1 MRQIS
6 PLRAVIEQEVAR
18 DRFAMPGL
26 IAGIL
31 PVLTEEQRLRLQT
44 LNRVLDAQVATH
56 VFRGIVR
63 SSFLIEL
70 VKTPKIETTKFE
82 VRWAE
87 RLDTADPRFASYDEC
102 FQIFDRVLAEL
113 EPALEVEEN
122 RELLRLLR
130 TWSLP
135 AYEIPLDYR
144 QRIAVG
150 HIHRAGNI
158 SWMWEELIRRAVK
171 LRAFLLNSSNPDA
184 AFFSA
189 AYGKIQVKTYLTDRV
204 LTGAHKTNREKRW
217 EAHPASVHFAL
228 RRDCLEIEY
237 SLVNQLCHFNDFPT
251 DLFQALNDEGLLVLI
266 ETPFRCP
273 ITMEPFSFNDF
284 KQEVE
289 SPVAGKSN
297 FQVGHMNPLK
307 AVNDDPSSGHTAQNI
322 SWISSNGNRIQGH
335 LSLSDTRAMIR
346 RIYRRYIEFG
356 IGLEE
361 VRGQVTEEDI
371 EEA

>member
-1 MRQIS
+1 VRPII
-6 PLRAVIEQEVAR
+6 PLRAVLEQEIAR

-26 IAGIL
+26 VASIL
-31 PVLTEEQRLRLQT
+31 PVLIEEQRQRVQT
-44 LNRVLDAQVATH
+44 LNRVLVDQVAQH

-82 VRWAE
+82 VRWAD
-87 RLDTADPRFASYDEC
+87 RLDAADPRFASFDEC
-102 FQIFDRVLAEL
+102 LKIFDSVLAEL
-113 EPALEVEEN
+113 EPALELEEN
-122 RELLRLLR
+122 RELLRLFR
-130 TWSLP
+130 IWSLP

-144 QRIAVG
+144 QRIAEG
-150 HIHRAGNI
+150 YIHRADNI
-158 SWMWEELIRRAVK
+158 SWTWEEVIRRVVT
-171 LRAFLLNSSNPDA
+171 LRAFLLNSTNPDA

-204 LTGAHKTNREKRW
+204 QTGAYKTNREKRW

-237 SLVNQLCHFNDFPT
+237 SLVNQLCHFNDFPLA
-251 DLFQALNDEGLLVLI
+251 LFQALNDEGLLIPI

-273 ITMEPFSFNDF
+273 ITMEPFSFKDF

-289 SPVAGKSN
+289 SPIAGKSN

-307 AVNDDPSSGHTAQNI
+307 AVNDDPSSGHAAQNI
-322 SWISSNGNRIQGH
+322 SWISSHGNRIQGH
-335 LSLSDTRAMIR
+335 LSLRETRAMIR
-346 RIYRRYIEFG
+346 RIHERYEEYG
-356 IGLEE
+356 IRLEE
-361 VRGQVTEEDI
+361 VRGQVTAEDVD
-371 EEA
+371 EA